1 MVKRLQVIL
10 VFVLAALLASP
21 VAGGF
26 AGGVVSHGA
35 VASDHAHKHGHDHDI
50 DVLSDVEMPNDAGPI
65 DGHGQS
71 HDASDHVPGN
81 LLPDHEHNTLFFS
94 PVKSGWKLKASKAFN
109 QPPLERPP
117 RLVSRV

>member
-94 PVKSGWKLKASKAFN
+94 PVKSGWKLKASKSLSEEFK
-109 QPPLERPP
+109 LDCIIF
-117 RLVSRV
+117 